1 MIFLESESCQETA
14 GSANF
19 QKEGMGAEGDRDTG
33 ETEILAGILLT
44 KKELLKRLL
53 KYVQVA
59 FEALGGYTG
68 LPTKAMKSIKLNM
81 EDSRAQCLE

>member
-1 MIFLESESCQETA
+1 MKAVKKQQDQQIFRKKGWGQRET
-14 GSANF
+14 GI
-19 QKEGMGAEGDRDTG
+19 QGRQT
-33 ETEILAGILLT
+33 AGILLT

>member
-1 MIFLESESCQETA
+1 MVEQKRRRKRESSGDSQR
-14 GSANF
+14 G
-19 QKEGMGAEGDRDTG
+19 EGRGKKGDRDTG